1 MVGLTTVTCV
11 RLNTL
16 KPSASTSSLTLS
28 VRLNRRESRA
38 SRYQMFG
45 CLKKLRGTNAKRVAP
60 PEPFMPPP
68 GVVLEA
74 KPNEVG
80 VTLPLMFPVTRCPEK
95 AFRIGAIV
103 QPLKIALAAPSAN
116 GFGL

>member
-16 KPSASTSSLTLS
+16 KPSASSSSLTAS
-28 VRLNRRESRA
+28 VRLKRRDSRA

-45 CLKKLRGTNAKRVAP
+45 CLKKLRGTSAKRDEP
-60 PEPFMPPP
+60 PEPLIPPP

-74 KPNEVG
+74 TPNDVG
-80 VTLPLMFPVTRCPEK
+80 VTLPLIFPVTRCPEN
-95 AFRIGAIV
+95 AFRIGAKV
-103 QPLKIALAAPSAN
+103 QPLKICLAAPSLN

>member
-1 MVGLTTVTCV
+1 MVGLTFVTCV

-16 KPSASTSSLTLS
+16 KPSASTSSLTDS
-28 VRLNRRESRA
+28 VRLKRRESRA

-45 CLKKLRGTNAKRVAP
+45 CLKKLRGTNAKRDEP

-68 GVVLEA
+68 GDVLEA

-80 VTLPLMFPVTRCPEK
+80 VMLPLMLPVTRCPEK
-95 AFRIGAIV
+95 ALRIGAIV
-103 QPLKIALAAPSAN
+103 QPLKMCLAGPSLN
-116 GFGL
+116 GLGL

>member
-1 MVGLTTVTCV
+1 MVGLTTATCV

-16 KPSASTSSLTLS
+16 KAAASTSSLAAS

-45 CLKKLRGTNAKRVAP
+45 CLKKLRGTNAKRDPP
-60 PEPFMPPP
+60 PEPLMPPP

-80 VTLPLMFPVTRCPEK
+80 VMLPLMFPVTRCPEN
-95 AFRIGAIV
+95 AFSIGAIV
-103 QPLKIALAAPSAN
+103 QPLKIALAAPSPN
-116 GFGL
+116 GLGL

>member
-16 KPSASTSSLTLS
+16 KPSASTSSLTAS
-28 VRLNRRESRA
+28 VRLNRRESLA

-45 CLKKLRGTNAKRVAP
+45 CLKKLRGTNAKRAPP
-60 PEPFMPPP
+60 PEPLMPPP

-80 VTLPLMFPVTRCPEK
+80 VMLPLIFPVTRWPEK
-95 AFRIGAIV
+95 ALRIGAIV
-103 QPLKIALAAPSAN
+103 QPLKIALAAPSVN

>member
-11 RLNTL
+11 RLKTL
-16 KPSASTSSLTLS
+16 KPSANTSSLTAS

-45 CLKKLRGTNAKRVAP
+45 CLKKLRGTNAKRDEP

-74 KPNEVG
+74 KPNAVG
-80 VTLPLMFPVTRCPEK
+80 LILPLIFPVTRCPEK
-95 AFRIGAIV
+95 ALKIGAIV
-103 QPLKIALAAPSAN
+103 QPLKMCFAGPSLN

>member
-1 MVGLTTVTCV
+1 

-16 KPSASTSSLTLS
+16 KPSARISSLTAS
-28 VRLNRRESRA
+28 VRLKRRESRA

-45 CLKKLRGTNAKRVAP
+45 CLKKLRGTNAKRDEP
-60 PEPFMPPP
+60 PEPLMPPP

-80 VTLPLMFPVTRCPEK
+80 VMLPLMFPVTRCPEN

-103 QPLKIALAAPSAN
+103 QPLKMCFPTPSLN